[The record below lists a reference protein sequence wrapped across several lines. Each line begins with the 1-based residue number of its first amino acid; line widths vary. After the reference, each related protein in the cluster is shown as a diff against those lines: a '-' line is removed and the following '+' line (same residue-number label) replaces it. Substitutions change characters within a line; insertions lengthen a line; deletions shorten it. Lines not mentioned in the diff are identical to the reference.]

1 ALSVVAVTTGKL
13 SRAERARAAPFVRA
27 QGDADRALRN
37 LRGATRSRDERA
49 LTRALREA
57 TQANGRLNSTYRRSN
72 IGDRRVR
79 EGMRALNASW
89 DQTVRRFGAAGRGN
103 PELARSN
110 ARRISAVRSRLEAQ
124 RVARSRD
131 AQAVAELALMVAM
144 LDRALLLN
152 RDPRHQWYALV
163 ALDDVYGYYA
173 GYYDYV
179 VVYEPRYVEYFRDD
193 FRYWRGVNERVY
205 DSYDYYYQDWSYTSY
220 EQTTIINQSVEVNVN
235 IVNNTTIIEADN
247 RVDSIQQVVDSTS
260 LQTDGYSELVEFE
273 VEVAAEST
281 VEFEDPATIA
291 NVEVDAAV
299 LQQPSADEIAALAEE
314 APPSV
319 EAVEDLIEEED
330 PALIEAASAESVDR
344 SSTPDD
350 AAGSGA
356 MEDEASE
363 DAMSEDELSDE
374 VSDESASEDAAYGDA
389 ASEDFAPEEDASGG
403 SDSGYGASDDAY
415 SESVDEPVEDAAS
428 EESYSEEPA
437 EEPAEEEPAAEDD
450 WGGESMPKP

>member
-1 ALSVVAVTTGKL
+1 MLLTFLRAALLAACFTAFIVSVPASAQARRNAPAQASRAPAAMTGDQLLQNTRKALSVVAVTTGKL

-152 RDPRHQWYALV
+152 RDPRNQWYALV

-179 VVYEPRYVEYFRDD
+179 VVYEPRYVEFFRDD

-220 EQTTIINQSVEVNVN
+220 EQTTIIDQSVEVNIN
-235 IVNNTTIIEADN
+235 IVNNTTIIEADS
-247 RVDSIQQVVDSTS
+247 RVDSIQQVVESTS

-273 VEVAAEST
+273 VEIAAEST
-281 VEFEDPATIA
+281 VQFEDPATIA

-299 LQQPSADEIAALAEE
+299 LQQPSAEEIAALVEE

-319 EAVEDLIEEED
+319 EVVEDLIEEED
-330 PALIEAASAESVDR
+330 PALIEAASGESVDGD
-344 SSTPDD
+344 SSSQND
-350 AAGSGA
+350 AAGGGA
-356 MEDEASE
+356 LGDEASE
-363 DAMSEDELSDE
+363 EAMSEDELSDE
-374 VSDESASEDAAYGDA
+374 LSDES
-389 ASEDFAPEEDASGG
+389 
-403 SDSGYGASDDAY
+403 
-415 SESVDEPVEDAAS
+415 S
-428 EESYSEEPA
+428 EES
-437 EEPAEEEPAAEDD
+437 
-450 WGGESMPKP
+450 